1 MPANHRAG
9 PVFYLWRSK
18 ILANERRRYICNVFS
33 HWLRPCSVIDRK
45 HITVMSKWA
54 RWHLNSPAARL
65 FTQTFIQVQIKGNI
79 KAPRHWPLWGEFT
92 GEFPAQRASN
102 AENVSIWWC
111 HHEALDRQ
119 LLFFHEWMFQQFQY
133 IIIKQWYKGLDSMVP
148 RSKHSV
154 TIKSIPYCICP
165 GSLLC
170 QSINR
175 CSNDCIVNNNKLN
188 IAYLLINIT
197 AFLNAKFIKARW
209 HIYFSKLG
217 HLWFR

>member
-1 MPANHRAG
+1 MGAMASQLTSRTVVYSTVYSSADQRKHQSSASLAFVRGIHRWPVNSPNKG
-9 PVFYLWRSK
+9 PVTGKMFPFDDVIMKHWIDSFCSSMSECF
-18 ILANERRRYICNVFS
+18 NNFS
-33 HWLRPCSVIDRK
+33 ISLLSND
-45 HITVMSKWA
+45 T
-54 RWHLNSPAARL
+54 
-65 FTQTFIQVQIKGNI
+65 KG
-79 KAPRHWPLWGEFT
+79 
-92 GEFPAQRASN
+92 
-102 AENVSIWWC
+102 
-111 HHEALDRQ
+111 
-119 LLFFHEWMFQQFQY
+119 
-133 IIIKQWYKGLDSMVP
+133 MVP

-197 AFLNAKFIKARW
+197 AFLNAKFIKDKW